1 LDLINSSNPRFND
14 LRDKLLLE
22 SNANPIYSSS
32 FAEYYEEYFNTTPR
46 KKLEFL
52 VLNGETPVLLFL
64 LHEFSSKALGSP
76 TLSYFG
82 LPGLVALNQKSAGEI
97 HDQAI
102 DRVLVHLREIG
113 FLNSISN
120 FQFEVIFPDLPNR
133 NSKLIENFASNSS
146 SAFVFFERVIDLRKS
161 EIDLVSDFS
170 KSVKSAIKNNVPEEV
185 TFKLLT
191 QDSDL
196 RERKNSIKELKE
208 LHFHSSGR
216 STRSDKTWELQELQL
231 ASGSLAIGMGHQKGK
246 VIHGAMYM
254 LANSSAFYAVSANS
268 KEVFGT
274 SIAHPFIYK
283 SMLALKSI
291 GIEKLYMGRQ
301 YEELT
306 RELSQKEKNIAKFK
320 SFFGGDLILGFG
332 LSNA

>member
-1 LDLINSSNPRFND
+1 LDLIDSSNPRFND

-32 FAEYYEEYFNTTPR
+32 FAEYYEEYFNITPR

-64 LHEFSSKALGSP
+64 LHEFSSNALGSP

-82 LPGLVALNQKSAGEI
+82 LPGLVALNQKCAGEI

-113 FLNSISN
+113 FLNSVSY

-133 NSKLIENFASNSS
+133 NSKLIENLASNSS
-146 SAFVFFERVIDLRKS
+146 SAYVFFERVIDLRKN

-170 KSVKSAIKNNVPEEV
+170 KSVKSAIKNNVSDDV
-185 TFKLLT
+185 TFKFVT
-191 QDSDL
+191 QDSAL
-196 RERKNSIKELKE
+196 WERKNSIKELKE

-216 STRSDKTWELQELQL
+216 STRSDRTWELQELQL
-231 ASGSLAIGMGHQKGK
+231 ASGSLAIGMGHQQGK

-283 SMLALKSI
+283 SMFALKSI

-306 RELSQKEKNIAKFK
+306 RELTQKEKNIAKFK

-332 LSNA
+332 FSNA